1 MRVTFYGVRGGYPAS
16 GAGFAKGGS
25 HTTCVRIDAGG
36 HLIIIDAGTGLAR
49 LGRDLIRGNK
59 GERHVDIVLLLT
71 HGHHDHLAGLP
82 HFLPLFSPWA
92 QIHAFGPPSMGTE
105 AALWRM
111 FSSPWFPVR
120 LDELPS
126 RVSSRDLNVAEVIV
140 LEPTGRSKTPRV
152 VRDDELKTE
161 LGGPQRGKAAPV
173 IIRAH
178 RCLGHPRDGVY
189 VYRIEH
195 GGASVVMATDVEAPQ
210 GGDIELA
217 KFARGADLLIH
228 DAQYTKAQYLE
239 IPAQGFGHSTPQMA
253 GDLAVAAKVK
263 RLILTHHSPENNDET
278 VSKMVGEA
286 KKLFA
291 NTDAAF
297 EGTTIELGT
306 TKRRRKAR

>member
-16 GAGFAKGGS
+16 GAGFVKGGS

-49 LGRDLIRGNK
+49 LGREIVRGNK
-59 GERHVDIVLLLT
+59 GGRRVNITLLLT

-92 QIHAFGPPSMGTE
+92 EVHAFGPPSMGTE
-105 AALWRM
+105 TALWRM

-126 RVSSRDLNVAEVIV
+126 RVSSRDLNVSEVVV
-140 LEPTGRSKTPRV
+140 LEPTGSSKTPRV
-152 VRDDELKTE
+152 VRGDELKTE
-161 LGGPQRGKAAPV
+161 VGGPRRGKSGPV
-173 IIRAH
+173 IIRVH

-189 VYRIEH
+189 VYRIEY

-210 GGDIELA
+210 GGDLELA
-217 KFARGADLLIH
+217 KFSRGADLLIH
-228 DAQYTKAQYLE
+228 DAQYTEAQYLK
-239 IPAQGFGHSTPQMA
+239 IPAQDFGHSTPRMA
-253 GDLAVAAKVK
+253 CELAKAAKVK
-263 RLILTHHSPENNDET
+263 RLVLTHHAPENDDDKVT
-278 VSKMVGEA
+278 KMASEA

-291 NTDAAF
+291 NTEAAF
-297 EGTTIELGT
+297 EGTVIELGT
-306 TKRRRKAR
+306 TKRRRKTR